1 MTVNVE
7 ALIHSF
13 GKSYQN
19 LVDAEQIP
27 YKTPP
32 TGFSGD
38 PDLSLNMAL
47 EGIYLSF
54 RREGRIL
61 QEITAILLRPEI
73 KGWHF
78 PNKLPFGLK
87 SEMSRQWIHEHF
99 GEPLRSSPPK
109 TIMRRA
115 LGWVDLFD
123 AATGDIPVSMQI
135 DYDVMDNALSVTFMP
150 TSELRW

>member
-19 LVDAEQIP
+19 LVDAELIP

-135 DYDVMDNALSVTFMP
+135 DYDVKDNALSVTFMP